1 MKAEVRLD
9 PWIEGYLAYL
19 LEVRRQTPRTVID
32 VRSTLRRART
42 TCAFAMPT
50 MC

>member
-9 PWIEGYLAYL
+9 PWIEGYLTYL

-32 VRSTLRRART
+32 VRSTLRRASE
-42 TCAFAMPT
+42 AWFDSHLVQP
-50 MC
+50 